1 MEIIVKNKNVYGNE
15 LIYPVCEKAKIFA
28 EIANTKTLSLRD
40 LARIK
45 LLGFVVNLEQ
55 QTPKGWDEVS
65 A

>member
-1 MEIIVKNKNVYGNE
+1 MEIIVKTKNVYGNE

-45 LLGFVVNLEQ
+45 SLGFVVNLEQ